1 MRHIQAMHYLL
12 LSLIVVTACVLSP
25 LKSASAAEAIAMH
38 GKPALQPGF
47 TALPYADA
55 DAPKGGDLRLSHIGT
70 FDSLNPYI
78 IHGVA
83 ALGRHYVFES
93 LMFRSANEPF
103 TLYGL
108 LAERVEVADDRSWVA
123 FYLNPKAK
131 FSDGKP
137 VTVDDVIYSMET
149 LRDHGRPNHHAYYSQ
164 VTKTDRVGEH
174 GVRFSFANGDNRELP
189 LIMGLMPVLP
199 KHFLESHALNDLRLQ
214 PIPGSGAYQI
224 GTVEPGR
231 RVIYSRN
238 PDYWGKDLPVSKGR
252 HNFDRVIYDY
262 YRDRNAAH
270 EAFKAGDVDFQLET
284 NPQRWATG
292 YDRTQN
298 GPYKL
303 VKASIAHGRPSGM
316 KAFVFNTR
324 RKKFQDINVR
334 KALVAAFDFNWLNK
348 NLFHSAYTR
357 TVNYFGGSELEAP
370 LTPGTAEIA
379 LDEELSTAKTCDIC
393 IPLED
398 IRVGPAVSH
407 RQQLMKAVK
416 LLAQAGW
423 KVQGGTLKN
432 AAGEAFTF
440 EILLADPTMQ
450 RVAQQFGRDLSRLGI
465 EVNVR
470 LVDSAQYQER
480 ANTYDYDMM
489 FYEWGQS
496 LSPGNEQSFYWGSTA
511 AKNPGTRNYMGVED
525 PVIDGAIDA
534 LVSAI
539 TREDL
544 VTATRLIDRRLRA
557 GFYVVP
563 LYHLQADRV
572 AYWSRITPAKVPT
585 ALFGYTLDTWHINQ

>member
-1 MRHIQAMHYLL
+1 MRHIQPMHYLL
-12 LSLIVVTACVLSP
+12 RSLIVVSVCVLSP

-38 GKPALQPGF
+38 GEPALQPGF

-55 DAPKGGDLRLSHIGT
+55 DAPKGDDIRLSHIGS

-78 IHGVA
+78 IHGVP

-108 LAERVEVADDRSWVA
+108 LAERVEVADDRSWVQ

-164 VTKTDRVGEH
+164 VVKTDHVGKN
-174 GVRFSFANGDNRELP
+174 GVRFTFANGDNRELP

-199 KHFLESHALNDLRLQ
+199 KHFLEGRALNDLRLE
-214 PIPGSGAYQI
+214 PIPGSGAYKV

-231 RVIYSRN
+231 RVVYTRN
-238 PDYWGKDLPVSKGR
+238 PDYWGKDLPVSQGR
-252 HNFDRVIYDY
+252 NNFDRVIYDY

-298 GPYKL
+298 GPYRL
-303 VKASIAHGRPSGM
+303 VKASITHGRPSGM

-324 RKKFQDINVR
+324 REKFQDINVR

-357 TVNYFGGSELEAP
+357 TVSYFGGSDLEAP
-370 LTPGTAEIA
+370 LTASSGELD
-379 LDEELSTAKTCDIC
+379 LDENLSASGACDIC
-393 IPLED
+393 TPLED
-398 IRVGPAVSH
+398 IRVGPTTSH

-416 LLAQAGW
+416 LLAEAGW
-423 KVQGGTLKN
+423 KVQGGTLKDPD
-432 AAGEAFTF
+432 GETFTF

-496 LSPGNEQSFYWGSTA
+496 LSPGNEQSFYWGSAA

-539 TREDL
+539 TREEL

-557 GFYVVP
+557 GFYIVP
-563 LYHLQADRV
+563 LYHMQADRV
-572 AYWSRITPAKVPT
+572 AYWNRITPAKAPT
-585 ALFGYTLDTWHINQ
+585 ALFGYTLDTWHMSE